1 MIAEA
6 VLCTPNRT
14 ERGPMTTVRPSLDYE
29 SHFALLRTW
38 ALQGHR
44 PNLLVVVEPRLSA
57 DAVAR
62 RVITLGVLPF
72 HWCSLPGRLSFP
84 PAKEGTLFL
93 NDVAALRRDQQLA
106 LQDWLDVD
114 SADVQIISLTSLPLD
129 RLVAEGQFLE
139 SLYYR
144 LNVIRLDVTRHG
156 R

>member
-6 VLCTPNRT
+6 MHCAPNRPD
-14 ERGPMTTVRPSLDYE
+14 RGHLTTVRPSLDFE

-38 ALQGHR
+38 AIQGHR

-57 DAVAR
+57 EAVAR

-72 HWCSLPGRLSFP
+72 HWSSLPGRLSFP
-84 PAKEGTLFL
+84 PTKEGTLFL

-114 SADVQIISLTSLPLD
+114 AVDVQVISLTSLPLE

-144 LNVIRLDVTRHG
+144 LNVVRLDVTRHG